1 MHIQSLSVK
10 MLAAVVILIEIRD
23 ALYTQ
28 FFKTVLL
35 DETVAS
41 ESDIHL
47 GNCPVSKIFE
57 DYTVATC

>member
-1 MHIQSLSVK
+1 
-10 MLAAVVILIEIRD
+10 MLAAVILIEIRD
-23 ALYTQ
+23 ALYTL
-28 FFKTVLL
+28 FFKTILL